1 MKKTYRQEEDSKNKT
16 KIEELI
22 EMVPEYVKKY
32 IKHINEPTE
41 SSTRLK
47 YLRDLYGFLEYI
59 ADIKDVE
66 GSVKE
71 VGIDIID
78 NLTPD
83 EINDYLLYLERYEKG
98 GTEITNEKISRKRKL
113 SSIRG
118 LYSYLF
124 EMDMIT
130 HNPSVKVRVPKT
142 EKKEISIMD
151 SDESAELLKTAVS
164 GNNLTGKRKKYH
176 DLYGLRDTTILLVFL
191 GTGIRVSELVG
202 LNINDI
208 SLKKHSMKVT
218 RKGNKEDI
226 IYYSDELTE
235 DLRDY
240 LEYRKHQYPLEGH
253 EEALFLSSQR
263 KRIGVRTV
271 ELLVKKYSL
280 ESGINKHTTPHTL
293 RRTYGTRL
301 YESSSDL
308 YLVAETL
315 GHSSVETTRK
325 HYARMSEERKKA
337 ARNQVK
343 PE

>member
-1 MKKTYRQEEDSKNKT
+1 MKTYRQEENDKNMD
-16 KIEELI
+16 KIKELCT
-22 EMVPEYVKKY
+22 EVPDYVVKY
-32 IKHINEPTE
+32 IKYINGPTE

-47 YLRDLYGFLEYI
+47 YLRDIYGFLEYI

-66 GSVKE
+66 GTIKDVS
-71 VGIDIID
+71 IDIID

-98 GTEITNEKISRKRKL
+98 GTEIKNEKISKMRKL

-130 HNPSVKVRVPKT
+130 HNPSVKVPIPKP

-151 SDESAELLKTAVS
+151 TDESADLLKAAEFGS
-164 GNNLTGKRKKYH
+164 NLKGKRKEYH

-202 LNINDI
+202 LDIKDIN
-208 SLKKHSMKVT
+208 LKRHSMKVV

-226 IYYSDELTE
+226 VYYSDELTE
-235 DLRDY
+235 YLRDY
-240 LEYRKHQYPLEGH
+240 LEYRKHQYPMEGH
-253 EEALFLSSQR
+253 ENALFLSSQR

-271 ELLVKKYSL
+271 ELLVKKYTM
-280 ESGINKHTTPHTL
+280 ESGIIKHTTPHTL
-293 RRTYGTRL
+293 RRTFGTRL

-308 YLVAETL
+308 YLVSETL

-337 ARNQVK
+337 ARNIIK